1 MNCLMTSVLTSV
13 KSFSGSVI
21 TSPPTGV
28 LTSAKIEKLS
38 LAMIDGLC
46 TKVIYDIKSNGAAMV
61 LTKYSVTSFQ
71 LDSKHGMRG

>member
-1 MNCLMTSVLTSV
+1 MRKSSARSPATTETTMIQYWKQSRGTSRTAGSTSNDTSV

-38 LAMIDGLC
+38 LAMIDGL
-46 TKVIYDIKSNGAAMV
+46 K
-61 LTKYSVTSFQ
+61 
-71 LDSKHGMRG
+71 R